1 MALKAVI
8 NRASRKE
15 EVCVISCVLSLRA
28 RCTHAFRRVQY
39 EEKYNK
45 TDGTGW
51 HYDYAEE
58 FTKVFP

>member
-15 EVCVISCVLSLRA
+15 EVSVLSLRA